1 MAPHTLRWPE
11 TENLGRD
18 VLDCLGTALQ
28 ELQQEP
34 DLQRLSSRA
43 QSGIDTLVAWLDSPC
58 VATAKLDGTNL
69 GVDDEGAIW
78 GRNHEVPRGD
88 SYCKVDVWKL
98 LPGMPSKV
106 AQVRDELA
114 KAAGEHGGK
123 IQRAM
128 LYGELLI
135 NSKYDYG
142 KSGIQNRWL
151 CFGLLL
157 GPKCVEGQELG
168 LLHRCRC
175 CVGLGTLAGYGC
187 CPLCDGA
194 GFFADDSDEAAE
206 TKLALALRIAG
217 FNARPK
223 GSKVL
228 VAPSERLFH
237 LLHQFHVPTVVE
249 GYRPHSL
256 TAQEW
261 QEHEGSGNLASFH
274 SMRALLSSCW
284 AQRFLMPENGA
295 ALGEGIVVASEAD
308 GRLFKWKQASETST
322 MLTARLAEAVAGVR
336 ALKHAAQAKL
346 PTGIVEVLELL
357 LRATVKSEIITK
369 RSPKAVVQALDPD
382 AQAALESA
390 LTKCDL
396 EAAFSNG
403 TRAEIAEELVVQVA
417 ADLVKEYEV
426 ESAEA
431 KLRATQV
438 VRREVGRL
446 LGIWMKTQGK
456 AMPKAE

>member
-11 TENLGRD
+11 IENLGRD
-18 VLDCLGTALQ
+18 VLDCLGTALA
-28 ELQQEP
+28 ELQREP

-43 QSGIDTLVAWLDSPC
+43 QSGMDALVAWLDSPC
-58 VATAKLDGTNL
+58 VATAKLDGTNV
-69 GVDDEGAIW
+69 GVDDAGTIW

-98 LPGMPSKV
+98 LSEMPSKV

-114 KAAGEHGGK
+114 RAAGQHGGE
-123 IQRAM
+123 IVRAM
-128 LYGELLI
+128 LYGELVI

-142 KSGIQNRWL
+142 TCGIQNRWL

-157 GPKCVEGQELG
+157 GPKCVEDQEPG
-168 LLHRCRC
+168 PLHRCRC
-175 CVGLGTLAGYGC
+175 CAGLGSLAGYGC

-194 GFFADDSDEAAE
+194 GFFADESDETAE

-223 GSKVL
+223 GGKVL
-228 VAPSERLFH
+228 VAPNERLFH
-237 LLHQFHVPTVVE
+237 LLHRCQVPTVVE

-261 QEHEGSGNLASFH
+261 QEHEGPGNLACFR
-274 SMRALLSSCW
+274 SMRALLSSPW
-284 AQRFLMPENGA
+284 AQRFLMPETGA
-295 ALGEGIVVASEAD
+295 VLGEGIVVASEAD
-308 GRLFKWKQASETST
+308 GRLFKWKQAAETST
-322 MLTARLAEAVAGVR
+322 VLPARLAEAVAGVR

-346 PTGIVEVLELL
+346 PTGIVEMLELL
-357 LRATVKSEIITK
+357 LRATVKSEIIAK
-369 RSPKAVVQALDPD
+369 RPPKAAVQSIDPD
-382 AQAALESA
+382 AQAALASA

-396 EAAFSNG
+396 EAAFSSGN
-403 TRAEIAEELVVQVA
+403 RAKLADELVVEVA

-426 ESAEA
+426 ESTEA
-431 KLRATQV
+431 TLRATQV
-438 VRREVGRL
+438 VKREVGRR
-446 LGIWMKTQGK
+446 LGIWMKTQGR
-456 AMPKAE
+456 AVPKAA